1 MATKRLGK
9 GLEALIGVSPPNE
22 IKSKGGSS
30 KGVATVLI
38 SKIKTNPYQPRKE
51 FNKDSLK
58 DLASSIKQKGVISP
72 ITLREKDGGYE
83 LIAGER
89 RLRAS
94 KINKLKEIPAYI
106 IEVKND
112 SDMMQIA
119 LIENIQRDNL
129 NPIEESEAYALLKNE
144 FKLTQSDIAS
154 KVGKS
159 RSTITNSLRL
169 LQLPT
174 EALKYLRTNKISA
187 GHARAILACK
197 TKPAMLK
204 LLKMI
209 INDDLSVRSAEKMS
223 KGRAKLKS
231 SQRVSKLAK
240 NKAVRSI
247 ENELISIL
255 GTKVHLNSNANKTGS
270 ILIEYFSDDDL
281 DRILD
286 LIRSI
291 DD

>member
-22 IKSKGGSS
+22 IKSKEGSS

-159 RSTITNSLRL
+159 R
-169 LQLPT
+169 
-174 EALKYLRTNKISA
+174 
-187 GHARAILACK
+187 
-197 TKPAMLK
+197 
-204 LLKMI
+204 
-209 INDDLSVRSAEKMS
+209 
-223 KGRAKLKS
+223 
-231 SQRVSKLAK
+231 
-240 NKAVRSI
+240 
-247 ENELISIL
+247 
-255 GTKVHLNSNANKTGS
+255 
-270 ILIEYFSDDDL
+270 
-281 DRILD
+281 
-286 LIRSI
+286 
-291 DD
+291 